1 MSLVIENLSFAYGR
15 REVLTDVTT
24 TWQNG
29 RVVGLLGPNGSGKS
43 TLVGCLAGLLT
54 HRGSASLDGRPVGQE
69 RDSIGYLPQDLPGRV
84 GLCAIESVLVASR
97 RGPVWR
103 TSAEEVRRAWRALD
117 EVGMAELANRPL
129 GAMSGGQRQLVA
141 LAQTLVREPTLM
153 LLDEPT
159 SALDLRHQVSVL
171 SRMRQTVRGENAR
184 LAVIALHDLN
194 LAARYCDEVALLAGG
209 RLVASGPPVEVLRA
223 DLLEQ
228 VYGVRARVVPD
239 GGHVLVV
246 PEDGGRLRP

>member
-15 REVLTDVTT
+15 HEVLTDVTT
-24 TWQNG
+24 TWQSG

-69 RDSIGYLPQDLPGRV
+69 RDSIGYLPQDLPGGV
-84 GLCAIESVLVASR
+84 GL
-97 RGPVWR
+97 
-103 TSAEEVRRAWRALD
+103 RALD